1 MLAQHPDV
9 QRQAREE
16 AMAVTEEEM
25 ESGSFLVKLPY
36 LGAVIKE
43 TLRLYPAVRSIP
55 GRVTTRKIKLKSN
68 GLEVP
73 AGVALTSPSWVT
85 ARMVSVWGPDAR
97 EFNPSRFYRRSYDTK
112 TGASTSPGGDESTR
126 GTVKPKPSKPKPIS
140 ASGSD
145 VWGPLDGK
153 YTVFGAGVRSCIGK
167 NLSVLEMK
175 TVLLLILR
183 TFRLG
188 KARNETVE
196 GASKRHW
203 QLEPPFMKTKP
214 GYCVTLTL
222 IPGTK
227 AEDKSSASTD
237 SHSDVQVG

>member
-1 MLAQHPDV
+1 
-9 QRQAREE
+9 
-16 AMAVTEEEM
+16 MAVTEEEM

-112 TGASTSPGGDESTR
+112 TGASTSPENEQKHCFHFQNGEVFADTR
-126 GTVKPKPSKPKPIS
+126 PNPSAKHGVLAIEWPPDVRATRRYRFRFRRFRFHRASRAFVS
-140 ASGSD
+140 A
-145 VWGPLDGK
+145 
-153 YTVFGAGVRSCIGK
+153 
-167 NLSVLEMK
+167 
-175 TVLLLILR
+175 R
-183 TFRLG
+183 T
-188 KARNETVE
+188 
-196 GASKRHW
+196 
-203 QLEPPFMKTKP
+203 
-214 GYCVTLTL
+214 C
-222 IPGTK
+222 
-227 AEDKSSASTD
+227 
-237 SHSDVQVG
+237 